1 MEKIKSLIPG
11 TLFVLF
17 CIKSLFISPS
27 ASEVAICF
35 ILAAITAIF
44 TYIEKITTVKSL
56 ELKIE
61 ENNKKVDEYLE
72 SVNALRN
79 SVDSV
84 KMSIGMR
91 NNRG

>member
-17 CIKSLFISPS
+17 CTKSLFISPN

-35 ILAAITAIF
+35 ILAAITATF
-44 TYIEKITTVKSL
+44 AYIEKITTVKSL

-61 ENNKKVDEYLE
+61 ENNKKVNDYIDTIN
-72 SVNALRN
+72 SLRN
-79 SVDSV
+79 NVDSIKV
-84 KMSIGMR
+84 SMGMR